1 MLKKINSAL
10 ISVYHKD
17 NLDEIIQLL
26 DENDV
31 KIYSTGGTY
40 DYIKNL
46 GNDAISVESITNY
59 PSILGGRVKT
69 LHPKIFGGILGRRNN
84 QEDKFHFQ
92 EYDIPEI
99 DLVIVDLYPFEETVA
114 SGKNENEI
122 IEKID
127 IGGISLIRAAAK
139 NFNDVLVVPSSDYY
153 EDLITLLK
161 EKNGQTELS
170 DRRTFAQY
178 AFNVSSHYDTAIF
191 NYFDKENT
199 KVFKQSIL
207 SSNSLRYGENPHQEG
222 LYYGELNKVF
232 HQLHGKAISYNN
244 LVDLDAAINLIKEFT
259 EPTFAILKHT
269 NACGI
274 ACRQNSFDAWKDALA
289 GDPVSA
295 FGGVLVTN
303 SIVDENTALEINKLF
318 FEIIISPDYEKNALN
333 ILKQKKN
340 RIILQKKSYD
350 FSGKQFKSLLNGV
363 IEQQKDTEKETVENM
378 NSVTETSPTENEK
391 TI

>member
-191 NYFDKENT
+191 QAFKEVEV
-199 KVFKQSIL
+199 KVREVGSFPPEEIGVSLMRKAFAPEIGPL
-207 SSNSLRYGENPHQEG
+207 SDTHTPRAEQEALAHLFAGAIGCYKNPHS
-222 LYYGELNKVF
+222 
-232 HQLHGKAISYNN
+232 HRS
-244 LVDLDAAINLIKEFT
+244 
-259 EPTFAILKHT
+259 
-269 NACGI
+269 
-274 ACRQNSFDAWKDALA
+274 
-289 GDPVSA
+289 
-295 FGGVLVTN
+295 VT
-303 SIVDENTALEINKLF
+303 
-318 FEIIISPDYEKNALN
+318 ISPEEAVEM
-333 ILKQKKN
+333 
-340 RIILQKKSYD
+340 IILASHLLGIVYQRDFEKK
-350 FSGKQFKSLLNGV
+350 GNVL
-363 IEQQKDTEKETVENM
+363 
-378 NSVTETSPTENEK
+378 
-391 TI
+391 